1 MIVLGAD
8 MHTSSN
14 TLAAVAAATGEML
27 DEKTAAVGARGFDR
41 GLPARTGP

>member
-8 MHTSSN
+8 MRTSSR
-14 TLAAVAAATGEML
+14 TLAAVGAAMGEVL
-27 DEKTAAVGARGFDR
+27 DEKTAAVGARGFDG